1 MSVAFDSRLPGT
13 PEAAWQEAAPWR
25 GAAELDLDHDRVIVL
40 AAHPDDETLGAAGT
54 LRHALRRGADVS
66 LLVVTDGD
74 AAFEGAERAEVG
86 RRRRGELLDAVHLL
100 GPGIPVTFLGVP
112 DGGIREARAH
122 VADAV
127 AAAVSRTTAGR
138 TLLLAPWWGDGHRDH
153 RVLGEIARTMAGA
166 GVTVRGY
173 PIWLW
178 HWGTPTEVDTAAWSV
193 VPLDDDDRRA
203 KRRAIAAHR
212 SQTTATRAD
221 EPPMLHA
228 ETLRHFDR
236 DVEVFIAP
244 TSDEAASAPTPGE
257 FDAFHARHDD
267 PWGLESRWYE
277 ERKRA
282 LLLAALPRRSFARVL
297 ELGCAGGATTRALA
311 PRASTVVAVDASA
324 VALERARA
332 RGVPEGT
339 VYERR
344 ELPEDWP
351 TGAFDLFVL
360 SELGYYWTPDRL
372 AAAFDRIDGTATDDA
387 VLVLCHWRGAIS
399 DAPSTGDDVHRAAAA
414 RPGWRMLARHIEEDF
429 LLDVLVRADVPS
441 VARAEGLR

>member
-13 PEAAWQEAAPWR
+13 TEAAWQDAAPWR
-25 GAAELDLDHDRVIVL
+25 GAPPLDLDYDRVIVL
-40 AAHPDDETLGAAGT
+40 AAHPDDETLGASGA
-54 LRHALRRGADVS
+54 LRHAVRQGAEVS
-66 LLVVTDGD
+66 LLIVTDGD
-74 AAFEGAERAEVG
+74 AAPEAAERAGIG

-100 GPGIPVTFLGVP
+100 APGIPVSFLGVP
-112 DGGIREARAH
+112 DGGIREARSR
-122 VADAV
+122 VSDAV
-127 AAAVSRTTAGR
+127 AAAVGQATAGR

-178 HWGTPTEVDTAAWSV
+178 HWGSPADIDTTGWSV
-193 VPLDDDDRRA
+193 VRLDDDDRQA

-212 SQTTATRAD
+212 SQTTPPRAD

-244 TSDEAASAPTPGE
+244 GSDEVTAAPTPAE

-277 ERKRA
+277 ERKRS
-282 LLLAALPRRSFARVL
+282 LLLAALPRPSFTRVL

-311 PRASTVVAVDASA
+311 PRASAVVAVDASA

-332 RGVPEGT
+332 RGVPPGT
-339 VYERR
+339 VYELR

-351 TGAFDLFVL
+351 TGSFDLIVL
-360 SELGYYWTPDRL
+360 SELGYYWTADRL
-372 AAAFDRIDGTATDDA
+372 AAALDRIDDTATADA

-399 DAPSTGDDVHRAAAA
+399 DAPATGDDVHRAAGA

-429 LLDVLVRADVPS
+429 LLDVLVRTGVPS
-441 VARAEGLR
+441 VARAEGLE